1 VMFDKSLYDDADPEL
16 VAAATAAGAEL
27 ERGVGTLTVGHA
39 RDDPGGAALA
49 AWSLVHG
56 FSLLWLNDAVDT
68 KGDPIAT
75 VERLSAMLFDEG

>member
-1 VMFDKSLYDDADPEL
+1 
-16 VAAATAAGAEL
+16 
-27 ERGVGTLTVGHA
+27 
-39 RDDPGGAALA
+39 
-49 AWSLVHG
+49 VHG